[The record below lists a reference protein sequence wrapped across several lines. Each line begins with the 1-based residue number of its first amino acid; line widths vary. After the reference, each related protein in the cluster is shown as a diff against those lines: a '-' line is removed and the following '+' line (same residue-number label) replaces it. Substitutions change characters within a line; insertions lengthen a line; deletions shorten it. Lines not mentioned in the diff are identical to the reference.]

1 MSSRTDTL
9 KHLSQKSSR
18 AGSLTA
24 LVGLDGF
31 VDKIVKP
38 VSRRFGP
45 GENYEPIPTIEA
57 FGQRILSAVG
67 KSTNIELHLEQE
79 KLGGNGP
86 ILANAI
92 LQAGVQTRYMGT
104 LGDPHPHPVFESFAR
119 RTNAFSVAE
128 PSVTHAAE
136 FEDGKILFGTMSSLQ
151 EVDYARIIDKVGEG
165 AFFDAVSRADLIA
178 LVNWTMMPHMTDIVS
193 ALHDR
198 VLPHIGPRDQRFFFF
213 DLADPAKR
221 SDGDLIAFLRL
232 IGKFRNHGTA
242 VLGLNLKEAQQV
254 AGCLG
259 LSEIEN
265 DSESLQRGARAIRAE
280 LNLSVVVIHPVD
292 CAACATRDDTF
303 YSPGF
308 YTAKPKITTGG
319 GDHFNAGFIIS
330 QMLQLPP
337 VDSLVVGAAFS
348 GFYART
354 GKSPS
359 LGEIES
365 FIRSTETATRG

>member
-1 MSSRTDTL
+1 MDPREATL
-9 KHLSQKSSR
+9 KSLSQKASR
-18 AGSLTA
+18 ANSLTA

-31 VDKIVKP
+31 VDRIVKP
-38 VSRRFGP
+38 VSQRFGP
-45 GENYEPIPTIEA
+45 GGDFEPIPTIEA

-86 ILANAI
+86 IMAHAV
-92 LQAGVQTRYMGT
+92 LQAGVNTRYIGT
-104 LGDPHPHPVFESFAR
+104 LGDPNLHPVFEAFAR
-119 RTNAFSVAE
+119 RTQALSVAE

-136 FEDGKILFGTMSSLQ
+136 FEDGKIMFGTMSSLQ
-151 EVDYARIIDKVGEG
+151 EVDYQRIIEKVGEG

-198 VLPHIGPRDQRFFFF
+198 VLAHLGPRDQRFFFF

-221 SDGDLIAFLRL
+221 GEGDLVAFLRL
-232 IGKFRNHGTA
+232 IGKFRNHGTV

-259 LSEIEN
+259 LGEIEN
-265 DSESLQRGARAIRAE
+265 EPESLRRGARAIRSE
-280 LNLSVVVIHPVD
+280 LNLSVVAIHPVD

-308 YTAKPKITTGG
+308 YTSKPRITTGA
-319 GDHFNAGFIIS
+319 GDHFNAGFMVS
-330 QMLQLPP
+330 QMLQLPAP
-337 VDSLVVGAAFS
+337 DSLLVGAAFS

-365 FIRSTETATRG
+365 FIRSTATATQS